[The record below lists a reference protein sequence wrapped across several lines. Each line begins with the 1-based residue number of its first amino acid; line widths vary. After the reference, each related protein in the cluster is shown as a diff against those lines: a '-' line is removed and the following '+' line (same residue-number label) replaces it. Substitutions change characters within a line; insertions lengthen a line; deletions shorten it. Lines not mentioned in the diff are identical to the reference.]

1 MSKICLIDGS
11 GFIFRAFHALPPLNT
26 KNGTPVNAVYGFA
39 KSIMALQENRDI
51 EYIAVIFDASRY
63 TFRQDIYKEY
73 KAQRPPAPEDLIP
86 QFPLIRQMTDAL
98 NIASIEM
105 DGFEAD
111 DLIATFTRMAAEQ
124 GIEVEI
130 VSSDKDLMQLVDD
143 SKNIHMYDAFKRKVI
158 NEAGV
163 MEKFAVHPSKVID
176 IQALMG
182 DSADNVPGVKGVG
195 PKGAADLINQFGD
208 IDGIYAN
215 IESITK
221 KAVKENL
228 IRDKELAYISK
239 ELVTLKQD
247 VPVSCTLD
255 ALKTRE
261 PDPKKLCDFFQTLS
275 FDSLA
280 VKIATKYNIEL
291 SECVNNSPLSIH
303 KAVDN
308 SSSKVKQTLEKN
320 IETIEEL
327 NKIIPSLAN
336 NYELALLHNYNKK
349 NKMISIY
356 DIKLDTNYFIN
367 LVQEETQQS
376 LFEEEA
382 PKNINKIS
390 EQDVFEALKDILE
403 NEAILKIGYNLKN
416 LMHIASVYSV
426 SIKSYDDIEQ
436 MAYVVDGVNTEAEKI
451 VNLIKDNLFIEKYS
465 EDIEVPA
472 NFLIDLYYLYRNKII
487 EGKLKYLYEVFDKPL
502 LNVLFQMEKTG
513 VKVDS
518 QILRDLS
525 AEFEI
530 QIKDIEKNIFELAKA
545 EFNIGSPKQL
555 GEVLFEKMGIKGKK
569 NKTGSWK
576 TDVSVL
582 EVLAEEGETS
592 ESREIASKILK
603 WRQLS
608 KLKNTYTDKLP
619 EKIDPI
625 TGRIHT
631 TYLASATTTARLSS
645 VEPNL
650 QNIPIRSAEGK
661 NIRKAF
667 VAKAGYKI
675 ISLDYSQ
682 IELRILASIGNVASL
697 VKAFEAGEDIH
708 KTTASEMFNVPLVEV
723 NSDLRR
729 QAKAIN
735 FGIIYGQTAFGLS
748 SSLGISREIAKEYIE
763 SYFVK
768 YPEIKAYME
777 ESITFARKNGFVKT
791 AFNRKCFMEG
801 INSSNANMKNF
812 AERVA
817 INARI
822 QGTGADV
829 MRKALIDV
837 NKFLVKNNADAN
849 ILLQIHDEMV
859 VEAKEDIA
867 ESLAKQMQQI
877 MENCCDIGIKLAV
890 DYGISDNWFEK

>member
-26 KNGTPVNAVYGFA
+26 KDGTPVNAVYGFA

-63 TFRQDIYKEY
+63 TFRQDLYKEY

-98 NIASIEM
+98 NIASVEM
-105 DGFEAD
+105 EGFEAD
-111 DLIATFTRMAAEQ
+111 DLIATYARMASEL

-130 VSSDKDLMQLVDD
+130 ISSDKDLMQLVDD
-143 SKNIHMYDAFKRKVI
+143 SKNIHMYDAFKRKII

-163 MEKFAVHPSKVID
+163 MEKFAVTPDKVID
-176 IQALMG
+176 LQALIG
-182 DSADNVPGVKGVG
+182 DSADNVPGVKGIG
-195 PKGAADLINQFGD
+195 PKGGADLINTFGD

-215 IESITK
+215 IDSITK
-221 KAVKENL
+221 KALKENL

-239 ELVTLKQD
+239 QLVTLKQD
-247 VPVSCTLD
+247 VPVKISLED
-255 ALKTRE
+255 LKTRE
-261 PDPKKLCDFFQTLS
+261 PDPKKLCSFLQELS

-280 VKIATKYNIEL
+280 VKISSKYKIDL
-291 SECVNNSPLSIH
+291 SEFISNSPLSIH
-303 KAVDN
+303 KPVENILKKTSLSFDKQIDNIADLQEAVQKL
-308 SSSKVKQTLEKN
+308 S
-320 IETIEEL
+320 
-327 NKIIPSLAN
+327 N
-336 NYELALLHNYNKK
+336 NYLITMLHHYNKG
-349 NKMISIY
+349 NKLLCIY
-356 DIKLDTNYFIN
+356 DTKNDTNYYID
-367 LVQEETQQS
+367 LQKEELQKN
-376 LFEEEA
+376 LFEEEIVS
-382 PKNINKIS
+382 KNTTLS
-390 EQDVFEALKDILE
+390 EKEVFVSLKNILE

-416 LMHIASVYSV
+416 LMHIASIHDV

-436 MAYVVDGVNTEAEKI
+436 MAYVVDGVNNETQKI
-451 VNLIKDNLFIEKYS
+451 VSLLKENLFIEKYS
-465 EDIEVPA
+465 EDIEVSP
-472 NFLIDLYYLYRNKII
+472 NFLTDLYYVYRNKII
-487 EGKLKYLYEVFDKPL
+487 ENKLNYLYEVFDKPL
-502 LNVLFQMEKTG
+502 LRVLFNMEKTG
-513 VKVDS
+513 VKVDAS
-518 QILRDLS
+518 ILKNLS

-530 QIKDIEKNIFELAKA
+530 EIKNMEKQIFELSTE

-555 GEVLFEKMGIKGKK
+555 GEILFEKMGIKGKK

-582 EVLAEEGETS
+582 EVLQEEGII
-592 ESREIASKILK
+592 IAGLILK

-625 TGRIHT
+625 NGRIHT
-631 TYLASATTTARLSS
+631 TYLACATTTARLSS
-645 VEPNL
+645 IVPNL
-650 QNIPIRSAEGK
+650 QNIPIKSEQGK

-667 VAKAGYKI
+667 LSKAGYKI

-682 IELRILASIGNVASL
+682 IELRILASIGNVSSL
-697 VKAFEAGEDIH
+697 VKAFENGEDIH
-708 KTTASEMFNVPLVEV
+708 KSTASEMFNVPLNDV
-723 NSDLRR
+723 NSSLRR

-735 FGIIYGQTAFGLS
+735 FGIIYGQTAYGLS
-748 SSLGISREIAKEYIE
+748 SSLGISREVAKEYIE
-763 SYFVK
+763 SYFLK
-768 YPEIKAYME
+768 YPEIKQYMDD
-777 ESITFARKNGFVKT
+777 TVLFAKKHGFVKT
-791 AFNRKCFMEG
+791 EFNRKCFMDG
-801 INSSNANMKNF
+801 INSSNGNMRNF

-822 QGTGADV
+822 QGTGADI

-837 NKFLVKNNADAN
+837 NKFLVKSNIDAS

-859 VEAKEDIA
+859 IEAKEDIA
-867 ESLAKQMQQI
+867 EDLAQKVQKI
-877 MENCCDIGIKLAV
+877 MENCCNIGTLLNV